1 MINHAKYTPITITFF
16 SFSFYFRILEIEP
29 KVVFGDVVPRNPIT
43 GRKFETFEVRGGSGV
58 HC

>member
-29 KVVFGDVVPRNPIT
+29 KVVFGDAVPKNPIT
-43 GRKFETFEVRGGSGV
+43 GRKFEK
-58 HC
+58 C